1 MSLILLFMITA
12 FGAGLFSLL
21 FLRKVKKVQWI
32 ILFLVSGFSA
42 YTAFRYY
49 GMWNTAEAVSSGVRV
64 LTLQNTPFGWI
75 FFAVT
80 GGVMFLISVF
90 SLSYND
96 KRHATGIAPL
106 WMMLLSANA
115 GIFFAADWITFLIA
129 WEIMG
134 WTSFFIISHGREDSF
149 KAGIYYYALSL
160 LGAAAMFAAVFIL
173 ANFTGTFGIRE
184 SIAGLREL
192 WGVRPGIIYSVGI
205 LFLITFFSKS
215 AVGPFYMWPAK
226 AHAEAPDDFS
236 SFLSGIMIKYG
247 VYGMLVTL
255 VPLFITGYAGPMI
268 NNTPVF
274 LYIVAWIGA
283 LTALW
288 GTLLAVR
295 ENDMKRLMAFSTVS
309 NLGFIVF
316 ALSVNT
322 YFGVAAA
329 IFHTFNHMVFKSSI
343 FLSMA
348 SVKFRTG
355 EREMHRLG
363 GIGYRMPVAFFAFLL
378 GIIAAAGIP
387 PMNGFASKWMVFQ
400 SLFDNNLLIL
410 SIPAFFAST
419 AAFLYLY
426 RGLHSIYLGQLSPRF
441 ANIKAAPPLQMLSMG
456 IMMMMLFAV
465 GVFPGLFLH
474 PINDAVVAS
483 GGEAV
488 QVSLSAI
495 VGSTSKVN
503 LTVVAATFMG
513 AFMLVMALY
522 LLGKRRKLVAPLDTY
537 TAGESPE
544 DWNMTPE
551 QYHYAYNFYE
561 PFEKLTGPILK
572 AFSFEGLFEGIRENV
587 SRFGRAVGRGMSLS
601 KPGTILIAAVVV
613 IILAAGIAIW

>member
-1 MSLILLFMITA
+1 MTPILLFIPVVFA
-12 FGAGLFSLL
+12 AGILSLF
-21 FLRKVKKVQWI
+21 FLRKVNKLQWI
-32 ILFLVSGFSA
+32 VLFLASA
-42 YTAFRYY
+42 YSLYTAIGYY
-49 GMWNTAEAVSSGVRV
+49 GRWGETQAFSNGLQL

-75 FFAVT
+75 FFAVSS
-80 GGVMFLISVF
+80 GVMLLISLF

-96 KRHATGIAPL
+96 TKHATGIAPL
-106 WMMLLSANA
+106 WTILLGANA
-115 GIFFAADWITFLIA
+115 GIFYAADWITFLAA

-134 WTSFFIISHGREDSF
+134 WTSFFIISHGREKSF
-149 KAGIYYYALSL
+149 KAGIYYFTLSL
-160 LGAAAMFAAVFIL
+160 IGAAALFAAVFIL
-173 ANFTGTFGIRE
+173 SISTGTFEIRE
-184 SIAGLREL
+184 SILGLRRL
-192 WGVRPGIIYSVGI
+192 WTVQPGIIYTVSI
-205 LFLITFFSKS
+205 LLVITFFSKS

-247 VYGMLVTL
+247 VYGLLITI
-255 VPLFITGYAGPMI
+255 VPLYISGYSGPAI
-268 NNTPVF
+268 NNTPFF
-274 LYIVAWIGA
+274 LYITAWIGA
-283 LTALW
+283 LTAVW
-288 GTLLAVR
+288 GTLLAIR

-322 YFGVAAA
+322 FFGVAAA
-329 IFHTFNHMVFKSSI
+329 IFHTLNHMVFKSTI

-363 GIGYRMPVAFFAFLL
+363 GIGYRMPVAFIAFLV

-441 ANIKAAPPLQMLSMG
+441 ARIKAAPPLQMIVMG
-456 IMMMMLFAV
+456 LMMISVFAI
-465 GVFPGLFLH
+465 GVFPGIFLL
-474 PINDAVVAS
+474 PINQAIVTS
-483 GGEAV
+483 GGGAV
-488 QVSLSAI
+488 EVSLSSI
-495 VGSTSKVN
+495 IGVTSSVN
-503 LTVVAATFMG
+503 LTVVAAAFIG
-513 AFMLVMALY
+513 AFIIVMILY
-522 LLGKRRKLVAPLDTY
+522 IIGKRRHLVGPLDTY
-537 TAGESPE
+537 TAGETPE

-561 PFEKLTGPILK
+561 PFEKMTAPLLNRI
-572 AFSFEGLFEGIRENV
+572 SFERWFDTVRDNISRLGENI
-587 SRFGRAVGRGMSLS
+587 GRGLSAS
-601 KPGTILIAAVVV
+601 KPGTMLITVGFV
-613 IILAAGIAIW
+613 IILLVGIVLW